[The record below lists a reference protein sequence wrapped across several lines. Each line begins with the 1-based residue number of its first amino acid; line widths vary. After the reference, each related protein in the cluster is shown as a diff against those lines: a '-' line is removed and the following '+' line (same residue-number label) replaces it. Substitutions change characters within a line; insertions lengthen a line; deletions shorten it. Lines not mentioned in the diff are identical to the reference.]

1 MYGGMDLNEFN
12 EKLVEFIEETTKKAV
27 AEQTAK
33 FIEETVKKAVGE
45 YALKNELDHELIVK
59 SLNTLMSFLIYK
71 GVINR
76 AELQATMDEAL
87 EKRVA
92 EWNAEISG
100 DKSKDKKIIFLNSSV
115 VMKS

>member
-1 MYGGMDLNEFN
+1 MNEFS
-12 EKLVEFIEETTKKAV
+12 EELV
-27 AEQTAK
+27 K
-33 FIEETVKKAVGE
+33 FIEETVKKAVDKHTAKIIQESVKKAVAE

-100 DKSKDKKIIFLNSSV
+100 DKSEDKKIIFLNSCV
-115 VMKS
+115 VMKN

>member
-1 MYGGMDLNEFN
+1 MNLNEFN
-12 EKLVEFIEETTKKAV
+12 EELV
-27 AEQTAK
+27 K

-76 AELQATMDEAL
+76 EELQSAMDEAL

-92 EWNAEISG
+92 EWNAENSG
-100 DKSKDKKIIFLNSSV
+100 DKSEDKKIIFLNSSV